1 MTKNIKIKKIA
12 LIINKIIINKK
23 FKKKKLIIPKTLNIT
38 IIYIIIKKIN
48 IVNNIA

>member
-12 LIINKIIINKK
+12 LIINIIIINNM

-38 IIYIIIKKIN
+38 IIYIKIKKIN
-48 IVNNIA
+48 IVNNFA